1 MNKFNLAH
9 NLHAGTQLHEGAPM
23 KQQTLAMAAD
33 QSFEN
38 YRKPTRRD
46 EFLKTME
53 VIVPWSAL
61 CAVIEPFSPMAGNG
75 SHRLL

>member
-1 MNKFNLAH
+1 
-9 NLHAGTQLHEGAPM
+9 M
-23 KQQTLAMAAD
+23 KQQTLTMAAD
-33 QSFEN
+33 KSFEN

-46 EFLKTME
+46 EFLNTM
-53 VIVPWSAL
+53 VVNAPWSAL